1 MGKIVEPLGKYV
13 IDYTNKLRG
22 SIDTNANYNYDESI
36 LVEYDDTF
44 DGWDPWAAYPYYRLR
59 GPKVTEDQA
68 FEIVSKL
75 DMTFTDMYDIKTDKK
90 IISDNHIHGIS
101 DLSINWFTDKW
112 ALQGWCRPD
121 GVIGINDITDR
132 YPELDEILN
141 QLYTL
146 IKHFPFI
153 NFVWA
158 ITNWDE
164 IPPECWDED
173 GFNSEQVQE
182 EEYADFVDNIDIL
195 FYVHDRKVEIIQG
208 ELAKQKYEEYNT
220 LYGSNE
226 KEFLRHYYMNGH
238 TLSDKYKT
246 NEQEN
251 NTVTRKYLEKCLS
264 TYGVSIDNIKF
275 LGKLL
280 V

>member
-1 MGKIVEPLGKYV
+1 MSRIVEPLGKYV
-13 IDYTNKLRG
+13 VDYTNKLSG
-22 SIDTNANYNYDESI
+22 CIDVNDSHNYDKSI
-36 LVEYDDTF
+36 LIEYDNTF
-44 DGWDPWAAYPYYRLR
+44 DGWDTGVTYPYYRLR
-59 GPKVTEDQA
+59 GPRVTRDQA
-68 FEIVSKL
+68 FEIISKL
-75 DMTFTDMYDIKTDKK
+75 DMAFTDMYDIKTGKK
-90 IISDNHIHGIS
+90 ILPDNHIHGIS
-101 DLSINWFTDKW
+101 HLSINWFTDKW

-121 GVIGINDITDR
+121 GVIGVNGITDR
-132 YPELDEILN
+132 YPELDEVLN

-164 IPPECWDED
+164 IHSECWDGD

-182 EEYADFVDNIDIL
+182 EEYADFADNIDIL

-226 KEFLRHYYMNGH
+226 KEFLRHYYMKGH
-238 TLSDKYKT
+238 ILSDKYDKSIV
-246 NEQEN
+246 NRE
-251 NTVTRKYLEKCLS
+251 YLEKCLS
-264 TYGVSIDNIKF
+264 TYGVSINNIKF
-275 LGKLL
+275 LDNLL
-280 V
+280 I